1 MALNCEECQPPST
14 SQAACLEKYPGY
26 RQRYKKKYIYSSRQ
40 RGSWTRACPPTARH
54 RSRTA
59 EGAPIPS
66 RHPLPTPKPRS
77 CRLPPFPVPE
87 QSEKPAEPLPLLL
100 RGEEDLGHSEV
111 FGKVWKGFPAAHS
124 SFQPLWRPPQT
135 SPLPLRR
142 VSPWG
147 VCEKEG
153 LGRVRGGGKREKR
166 LLSAAP
172 ANETSGLFPP
182 HPPSLAGFRSS
193 QRAEQPRPLLA
204 SGKPVETSSAS
215 GRGGTR
221 GREEEERR
229 EGGQTDGRTDGQT
242 GVPSPRGEKES
253 VGQPLPPN
261 HELGAARLGRGRAET
276 QRGQRRGGKRAGT
289 IHPLPWEQRGR
300 AEGPHGGP
308 QGSPGLWGWRIPP
321 LPALCLVP
329 RGGSCPHVVLP
340 PQIRHVP
347 GVSQPRGF
355 AETRAERGRGWGVA
369 GSEAASVLPPGH
381 CHQGE
386 AANAGGL
393 RGGGLFSLPRH

>member
-1 MALNCEECQPPST
+1 MGARGRVPSRCYRPHPALNAPGSHNFGGCRSRKGSREGMALNCKERQPPST

-100 RGEEDLGHSEV
+100 RGEGDLGHSEV

-153 LGRVRGGGKREKR
+153 LGRVRGGGRER
-166 LLSAAP
+166 RGCFRQLQPTRHLDY
-172 ANETSGLFPP
+172 FPP
-182 HPPSLAGFRSS
+182 ILPPSLVSVLPSERSS
-193 QRAEQPRPLLA
+193 PGHCWRVENQW
-204 SGKPVETSSAS
+204 KPARL
-215 GRGGTR
+215 RGGGDTGEGG
-221 GREEEERR
+221 GREKGRWA
-229 EGGQTDGRTDGQT
+229 DGRTDRWT
-242 GVPSPRGEKES
+242 DRG
-253 VGQPLPPN
+253 PL
-261 HELGAARLGRGRAET
+261 A
-276 QRGQRRGGKRAGT
+276 
-289 IHPLPWEQRGR
+289 
-300 AEGPHGGP
+300 
-308 QGSPGLWGWRIPP
+308 SWRK
-321 LPALCLVP
+321 
-329 RGGSCPHVVLP
+329 G
-340 PQIRHVP
+340 
-347 GVSQPRGF
+347 
-355 AETRAERGRGWGVA
+355 ERGSA
-369 GSEAASVLPPGH
+369 FAP
-381 CHQGE
+381 
-386 AANAGGL
+386 
-393 RGGGLFSLPRH
+393 